1 MERYDD
7 ICLAADDIYLPAAG
21 VDMNKWA
28 VVACDQYTSQPE
40 YWRET
45 ASIVGDAPSTL
56 RMIYPEAF
64 LGEEDG
70 DMRIS
75 AINAAMAE
83 YLSAG
88 VIVPAVHGFILV
100 ERECSHG
107 MRVGLVAAIDLET
120 YDLSGGS

>member
-70 DMRIS
+70 DQRCYGRIPIGGRNR
-75 AINAAMAE
+75 AR
-83 YLSAG
+83 G
-88 VIVPAVHGFILV
+88 T
-100 ERECSHG
+100 
-107 MRVGLVAAIDLET
+107 RVYT
-120 YDLSGGS
+120 C